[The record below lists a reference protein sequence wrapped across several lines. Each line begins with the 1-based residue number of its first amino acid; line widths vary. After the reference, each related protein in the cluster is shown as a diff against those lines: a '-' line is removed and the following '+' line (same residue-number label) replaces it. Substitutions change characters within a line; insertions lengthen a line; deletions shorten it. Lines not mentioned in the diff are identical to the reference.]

1 MVWVPGGTFA
11 MGSANFYPEE
21 GPVHQASVEGVWVDR
36 APVSNGEFADFVAD
50 TGYVTTAEQPLDPE
64 VFPDLDDYT
73 AGSMV
78 FRATDGP
85 VDLRDWRAWWTW
97 VPGASWRAPRGPG
110 SDLAGFEDHPVVQVS
125 FDDAS
130 AYAAWAG
137 KELPTEAE
145 WEHFARG
152 GLQGAVYAWGDDPRL
167 GGQLMANTW
176 QGHFPYQN
184 TGAEGWVG
192 TSPIG
197 SFPANGYGLFDVTG
211 NVWEWT
217 VEPWNASH
225 VSPAAPCCAPLS
237 PVSSEGPRRVLKGG
251 SHLCSPEYCLRYR
264 PAARSPESEDSS
276 TTHIGFRCIR
286 RQPVAESP

>member
-1 MVWVPGGTFA
+1 MVWVPGGAFA
-11 MGSANFYPEE
+11 MGSLGFYPEE
-21 GPVHQASVEGVWVDR
+21 GPVHQATVEGLWVDR
-36 APVSNGEFADFVAD
+36 VPVSNADFAAFVAD

-64 VFPDLDDYT
+64 VFPGLDDYV

-78 FRATDGP
+78 FRPTDGP

-97 VPGASWRAPRGPG
+97 VPGAFWRAPRGPG

-125 FDDAS
+125 FDDAR
-130 AYAAWAG
+130 AYAAWSG

-152 GLQGAVYAWGDDPRL
+152 GLSGAVYAWGDDPRVDD
-167 GGQLMANTW
+167 QVMANTW
-176 QGHFPYQN
+176 QGHFPYEN
-184 TGAEGWVG
+184 TGARGWVG
-192 TSPIG
+192 TSPVG
-197 SFPANGYGLFDVTG
+197 SFAANGYGLFDVTG

-217 VEPWNASH
+217 VEAWSASH
-225 VSPAAPCCAPLS
+225 ESPAAPCCAPVL

-286 RQPVAESP
+286 RQPGRLTR

>member
-11 MGSANFYPEE
+11 MGSLDFYPEE
-21 GPVHQASVEGVWVDR
+21 GPVHQVAVGGLWVDR
-36 APVSNGEFADFVAD
+36 APVSTAEFAVFVAD
-50 TGYVTTAEQPLDPE
+50 TGYVTTAERPLDPAL
-64 VFPDLDDYT
+64 FPGLDDYA

-78 FRATDGP
+78 FRPTGGP
-85 VDLRDWRAWWTW
+85 VDLGDWRQWWTW
-97 VPGASWRAPRGPG
+97 VPGAFWRAPRGPH
-110 SDLAGFEDHPVVQVS
+110 SALAGLDDHPVVQVS
-125 FDDAS
+125 FDDAM

-152 GLQGAVYAWGDDPRL
+152 GLQGAVYAWGDDLRQDD
-167 GGQLMANTW
+167 QLMANTW
-176 QGHFPYQN
+176 QGHFPYEN
-184 TGAEGWVG
+184 TGAKGWAG
-192 TSPIG
+192 TSPVG
-197 SFPANGYGLFDVTG
+197 SFPANGYGLLDVTG

-217 VEPWNASH
+217 VEAWSASH
-225 VSPAAPCCAPLS
+225 EPPTAPCCAPVS
-237 PVSSEGPRRVLKGG
+237 PVAGEGPRRVLKGG

-286 RQPVAESP
+286 REPDR